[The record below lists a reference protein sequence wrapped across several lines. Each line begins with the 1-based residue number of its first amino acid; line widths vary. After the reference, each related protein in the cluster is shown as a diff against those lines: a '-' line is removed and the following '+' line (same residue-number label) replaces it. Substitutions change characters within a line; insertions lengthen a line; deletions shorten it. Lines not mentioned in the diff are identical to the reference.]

1 MKRQPRAKSR
11 RRETIECEIEMA
23 KEVSDGKEVAESR
36 IKLTK
41 EVEKPSVESSMMT
54 MMESSK
60 QKTPRSLEIT
70 STIPFL

>member
-11 RRETIECEIEMA
+11 RRETTESEIEMA